1 MSFYDGK
8 ERELSCALGLLA
20 TLILAP
26 ISAADPT
33 VKVEVFTSAEIDV
46 TNRIP
51 SGAID
56 EPPAVE
62 TEVFQIDGLERFE
75 EELSRGLP
83 FESEVAKAEALNRIS
98 ELTSARLETI
108 RHAALGLIKARQYGL
123 DRYPAMVFDYEA
135 VVYGVTD
142 VGSALRHYQQWRS
155 GLSR

>member
-8 ERELSCALGLLA
+8 ERELACTLALLA
-20 TLILAP
+20 NLILAP

-56 EPPAVE
+56 ESRAVD

-83 FESEVAKAEALNRIS
+83 FESRLAKAEALNRIS
-98 ELTSARLETI
+98 ELTSARLETV
-108 RHAALGLIKARQYGL
+108 RHAAMGLIKAHQYGI
-123 DRYPAMVFDYEA
+123 DRFPAMVFDGVA
-135 VVYGVTD
+135 IVYGVTD
-142 VGSALRHYQQWRS
+142 VGSALRHYEQWRS
-155 GLSR
+155 GLNR